1 MPVVR
6 HRSGLWRAA
15 VHGRSRRV
23 GPDRVHHRGLLG
35 ESHFRPKSGTIAS
48 ASLEG
53 RTVTLSPDALELQ
66 QATWGARLA
75 SGFLALVGGT
85 TRIRTVKKE
94 IEKKTAEARTRWHN
108 LQNNWNSYTSAK
120 DFDDLYLQLQNLRS
134 QHDALRGSKRYI
146 IWK

>member
-1 MPVVR
+1 
-6 HRSGLWRAA
+6 
-15 VHGRSRRV
+15 
-23 GPDRVHHRGLLG
+23 
-35 ESHFRPKSGTIAS
+35 
-48 ASLEG
+48 
-53 RTVTLSPDALELQ
+53 
-66 QATWGARLA
+66 
-75 SGFLALVGGT
+75 LALVGGT